1 MRPGRHSPAGRTVP
15 YLEEVTAMI
24 NGTDDLFTDAPCRD
38 EDPEIMFPWAEP
50 GTAAYER
57 QVDTARAVCA
67 GCPVQ
72 AECLNYVLATED
84 PRYPYGVWAGTTPE
98 LRTGL
103 RRAERDAQPRPP
115 GLMPAVAAAAGEPRL
130 ARTDPTPGERQG
142 LLVAHAHN
150 GRVPSSVSGSTTR
163 RLVDDGFAERRD
175 ASMSRDKPGIRRGR
189 YTQLTAAGRIIAAQ
203 LAAEQSAS
211 KDQPRELV
219 STA

>member
-1 MRPGRHSPAGRTVP
+1 
-15 YLEEVTAMI
+15 MI
-24 NGTDDLFTDAPCRD
+24 STDAEVFRHASCRD
-38 EDPEIMFPWAEP
+38 VDPELLFPWAEP

-57 QVDTARAVCA
+57 QVDAARAVCA

-103 RRAERDAQPRPP
+103 RRAERGAQPRPP
-115 GLMPAVAAAAGEPRL
+115 GLMPSVAVAAGEPRL

-163 RLVDDGFAERRD
+163 RLVDDGLAERRD
-175 ASMSRDKPGIRRGR
+175 ASMSRNKPGIRRGR
-189 YTQLTAAGRIIAAQ
+189 YTQLTAAGWIIAAQ
-203 LAAEQSAS
+203 LAAEQSAG